1 MPKQNAVTAVC
12 VELHAL
18 RSDVCDH
25 HVVSEL
31 CSEAFTALRVMNGL
45 PALLISVTSVR
56 PCQVRRGVSRSLLC
70 GDQIMFEQIHCVK
83 NRFHHVERPL
93 ADWPRHIPV

>member
-1 MPKQNAVTAVC
+1 MPKQNAVNAVC

-25 HVVSEL
+25 HVFSEL

-45 PALLISVTSVR
+45 PALLISLHLS
-56 PCQVRRGVSRSLLC
+56 
-70 GDQIMFEQIHCVK
+70 DHVK
-83 NRFHHVERPL
+83 CDVVFQDHFFVEIKFCLNRFIV
-93 ADWPRHIPV
+93 